1 MDCKENFS
9 FIANHIDLTCD
20 LPFELAPGYS
30 FKKPDDVQ
38 IAAIEKHLERL
49 GQFISPSPRE
59 LPYRVFYSLNK
70 ISDQETHIGTHD
82 LDRSK
87 WKYFITSY
95 ESNGDLGLLKIQF
108 AANLTDVVLTFDLL
122 KFEDFRGEY
131 SCTFEPDL
139 VFRFF
144 SETDYTVQHKVNL
157 EDLRQIK
164 HTYENILQ
172 IQNTYPGIM
181 RSMSLYNSLRYLPKY
196 HDLKTLGLFTV
207 IESLLTHDPQSSE
220 TGDSLTRQV
229 RTKVPLIFRRCR
241 CDIDYSGYFG
251 EVKEDRVW
259 KTLYGY
265 RSCLAHGEDPDFN
278 AKFRMLKNPGV
289 VNDFLTQSIK
299 LLLLQALAEPQL
311 ITDLKEC

>member
-1 MDCKENFS
+1 MDTKENFS
-9 FIANHIDLTCD
+9 FIANHIELTCG
-20 LPFELAPGYS
+20 LPFELAPGYTI
-30 FKKPDDVQ
+30 KKPDDVQ

-49 GQFISPSPRE
+49 GQFICPSPPE
-59 LPYRVFYSLNK
+59 LPYRVSYSFKKL
-70 ISDQETHIGTHD
+70 SDQEVHITT
-82 LDRSK
+82 RPIEKSK

-95 ESNGDLGLLKIQF
+95 EEDGSLDLFKIQL
-108 AANLTDVVLTFDLL
+108 AANIADVVLTFDLL
-122 KFEDFRGEY
+122 KFEVFTGEY
-131 SCTFEPDL
+131 ACTCEPDL

-144 SETDYTVQHKVNL
+144 SEIDHTVQHKVNL
-157 EDLRQIK
+157 EDLQQIK
-164 HTYENILQ
+164 QSYKNIPQ
-172 IQNTYPGIM
+172 IQNAYPGIM
-181 RSMSLYNSLRYLPKY
+181 RSMTLYNSLRYLPKY
-196 HDLKTLGLFTV
+196 HDLKTLGLLTV

-241 CDIDYSGYFG
+241 RDINYSGYFG
-251 EVKEDRVW
+251 KVKEDKVW

-278 AKFRMLKNPGV
+278 GKFRMLKNPGV
-289 VNDFLTQSIK
+289 VNDFLTQSTK